1 VKNLCWKSWAG
12 PIGFAAVANRRE
24 RECDGGGG
32 GGVELVKVVVKVV
45 LKVVLGWCRWWCNGV
60 EAVKV
65 VVEVG
70 STVQAV
76 SG

>member
-1 VKNLCWKSWAG
+1 MV
-12 PIGFAAVANRRE
+12 
-24 RECDGGGG
+24 
-32 GGVELVKVVVKVV
+32 VEVV